1 MITLDNIY
9 KVKDVSYSINKTDTR
24 ILEVNFIL
32 DRNVHNKFSN
42 ETIIFFDGQYNFL
55 IESYYC
61 NKILHYR
68 FDKDN
73 IIQFIESFKDKY
85 ILIFD
90 FYHDRFNEE
99 VIWNLLKDLPE
110 NISLDIITFL
120 TAILSNVEITLPF

>member
-32 DRNVHNKFSN
+32 DKNVNNKFSN
-42 ETIIFFDGQYNFL
+42 ETIMFSNGQYNFL

-61 NKILHYR
+61 NKIRHYR
-68 FDKDN
+68 FDEDN

-90 FYHDRFNEE
+90 FNNDRFNEE

-110 NISLDIITFL
+110 NTSFEIINFL
-120 TAILSNVEITLPF
+120 TTILSQV